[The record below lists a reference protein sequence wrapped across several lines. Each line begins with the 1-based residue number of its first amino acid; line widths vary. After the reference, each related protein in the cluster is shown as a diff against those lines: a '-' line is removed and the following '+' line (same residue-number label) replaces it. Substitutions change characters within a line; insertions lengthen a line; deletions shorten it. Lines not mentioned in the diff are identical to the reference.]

1 MWECFVACRTSSAT
15 WFSSGTYREVR
26 LWSGPSPNCCTL
38 RWRRSSGPNYC
49 PRPRTALS
57 RSDKHSLYVYWSI
70 FYGKGEANKT
80 AIVFLTVVLF
90 YEFGKILDLKTVA
103 DMNFVSFL
111 SLVSLLFSM
120 VTWCLINWA
129 FVVNVCFDWSFVRK
143 VYFYWLLVVEV
154 CSDWSVGML

>member
-70 FYGKGEANKT
+70 FYGKGEANKN

-90 YEFGKILDLKTVA
+90 YEFGKTLDRKTVG
-103 DMNFVSFL
+103 DMNFMSHSCHWYLYCFPWLHDAWLIGRLWLMFVLIGHL
-111 SLVSLLFSM
+111 SVKFIFIG
-120 VTWCLINWA
+120 CLWLK
-129 FVVNVCFDWSFVRK
+129 FV
-143 VYFYWLLVVEV
+143 LIGL
-154 CSDWSVGML
+154 

>member
-90 YEFGKILDLKTVA
+90 YEFGKTLDRNELEIWT
-103 DMNFVSFL
+103 L
-111 SLVSLLFSM
+111 
-120 VTWCLINWA
+120 CLILVIGIFIVFHGYMMLVLIGRLWLM
-129 FVVNVCFDWSFVRK
+129 FVLIGHLSVKFIFIGCLLLKFV
-143 VYFYWLLVVEV
+143 LIGL
-154 CSDWSVGML
+154 

>member
-1 MWECFVACRTSSAT
+1 M
-15 WFSSGTYREVR
+15 
-26 LWSGPSPNCCTL
+26 
-38 RWRRSSGPNYC
+38 
-49 PRPRTALS
+49 
-57 RSDKHSLYVYWSI
+57 YWSI
-70 FYGKGEANKT
+70 FYGKGEANKN

-103 DMNFVSFL
+103 DMNFMSHSCHWYLYCFPWL
-111 SLVSLLFSM
+111 HDACF
-120 VTWCLINWA
+120 NWA